1 MLSLRKFVRSLSRT
15 IQIPQTEG
23 AFKMSRFVKTAA
35 SIGLAVALT
44 ALMGLAAKG
53 AKPGDKSSGKTYPIP
68 AVIDFVPAQGSVNTP
83 GLTGDGGG
91 SYLDGEQN
99 VSAFFF
105 SGTRNAGLYTQADS
119 NLTAI
124 RHLFLD
130 LFSPIQTLGSG
141 PFAGTSTETSGN
153 ITAQIN
159 QNMLDDVSGQ
169 LTCCSAN
176 GLMTIQYGDPAR
188 YGAVSLFFPDPQDRN
203 LQWKMVWGPATG
215 SCLETSVNSTNDI
228 WQVNT
233 GSGSSVEGC
242 AGQSGHP
249 NGPDVAA
256 LYSAS
261 TTTRKVTWS
270 APDYYHVPFQFTIKA
285 K

>member
-1 MLSLRKFVRSLSRT
+1 MRN
-15 IQIPQTEG
+15 
-23 AFKMSRFVKTAA
+23 FVKTAA
-35 SIGLAVALT
+35 SVGLAVALT
-44 ALMGLAAKG
+44 ALMGLAAKA
-53 AKPGDKSSGKTYPIP
+53 AKPGGGSNGKTYPIP
-68 AVIDFVPAQGSVNTP
+68 AVIDFVPAQGSASTP
-83 GLTGDGGG
+83 GLAGDGGG
-91 SYLDGEQN
+91 SYVDGEQN

-119 NLTAI
+119 NVSAQ
-124 RHLFLD
+124 RYLFLD
-130 LFSPIQTLGSG
+130 LSDPAPGYL
-141 PFAGTSTETSGN
+141 PGTSGT

-188 YGAVSLFFPDPQDRN
+188 YGAVSLFFPDPQGRN

-215 SCLETSVNSTNDI
+215 SCLETSVNSTNDV
-228 WQVNT
+228 WTVNT
-233 GSGSSVEGC
+233 GSSSVEGC
-242 AGQSGHP
+242 AGQSGLP
-249 NGPDVAA
+249 TGPDVAA

-261 TTTRKVTWS
+261 TTTRKVSWT
-270 APDYYHVPFQFTIKA
+270 PQGYYHVPFLFTIRA

>member
-1 MLSLRKFVRSLSRT
+1 
-15 IQIPQTEG
+15 
-23 AFKMSRFVKTAA
+23 MSRFVKTAA
-35 SIGLAVALT
+35 SVGLAVALT

-68 AVIDFVPAQGSVNTP
+68 AVIDFSPAQGTAGNP
-83 GLTGDGGG
+83 GLAGDGVG
-91 SYLDGEQN
+91 SYEDGLLN

-119 NLTAI
+119 NLAAQ
-124 RHLFLD
+124 RYLFLD
-130 LFSPIQTLGSG
+130 LSYPAQTPLGSA
-141 PFAGTSTETSGN
+141 PFTGTSGN

-188 YGAVSLFFPDPQDRN
+188 YGAVSLFFPDPQGRN
-203 LQWKMVWGPATG
+203 LQWRMIWGPATG
-215 SCLETSVNSTNDI
+215 SCLETSVNPTNNL

-233 GSGSSVEGC
+233 GSGTSLVPGC
-242 AGQSGHP
+242 TGQSGLP
-249 NGPDVAA
+249 VGLDVAA
-256 LYSAS
+256 LYSAP
-261 TTTRKVTWS
+261 TTNTHKSVSWS
-270 APDYYHVPFQFTIKA
+270 AQGYYHVPFLFTIHVK
-285 K
+285 